1 MDFAKYIKELLLVH
15 DCVILPGLGGFIAN
29 FKSAE
34 IHPAQHTIHPPGKQI
49 LFNHSLV
56 HNDGLLYGY
65 VSQKSGYGYKDVQS
79 MAENYIRNILNSI
92 SKGNKFTLDDIGY
105 FYQDGE
111 KRLQFSASNSF
122 NFLIDSYGLPTLQYR
137 EFTPVKFSVPRTY
150 RAVPADL
157 HPQIR
162 KRKTRRILVSAAAAC
177 LAATLVFVPIKT
189 GYFSEARL
197 NISKGDTYITPEI
210 ITPDVKTPEVPQQV
224 YTYNIIVGSFKD
236 FSNARQL
243 RSSLV
248 EQGFQARILAGENEF
263 FRVSAGES
271 KNHEDAKQELTS
283 IRSKGFESA
292 WMLSN

>member
-1 MDFAKYIKELLLVH
+1 MDFTKYIKELLVVH

-34 IHPAQHTIHPPGKQI
+34 IHPAQHTIHPPAKQI

-79 MAENYIRNILNSI
+79 LAEDYIRNILNSI

-111 KRLQFSASNSF
+111 KKLQFSASTSF

-137 EFTPVKFSVPRTY
+137 EFSPVRFSETRTY

-162 KRKTRRILVSAAAAC
+162 QRRTRRILVSAAAAC

-197 NISKGDTYITPEI
+197 DISKGNTYISPEI
-210 ITPDVKTPEVPQQV
+210 TTPNVIVPEVPQEL
-224 YTYNIIVGSFKD
+224 TYNIIVGSFKD

-243 RSSLV
+243 RSNLV
-248 EQGFQARILAGENEF
+248 ERGFQARILAGENEF

-271 KNHEDAKQELTS
+271 TNRDDANQVLTS